1 MKTHPLFEK
10 HSEIFKIYSGYY
22 YYLTKFFGDFLAF
35 MFCVLSSILLALGII
50 FGALTLVA
58 FFGPYSILGSIVF
71 MIAIVSMIAIVFMI
85 AIVKFS
91 RHQED
96 KRNNTL
102 TSISL
107 DKRMSLAK
115 DVIDSSEQFL
125 SKNNLEKN
133 KVTTPVIDNFKN
145 DLHKNISYL
154 VSDDPSL
161 ILKGFKYIYGNPVYD
176 AGPDFYSDLKSLKS
190 KALEKEQAF
199 KEDLSNPEKNQKKDN
214 GEKRLSVLL
223 KETENARF

>member
-1 MKTHPLFEK
+1 MKAHPLFEK

-35 MFCVLSSILLALGII
+35 MFCVLSSIILAVGII
-50 FGALTLVA
+50 VGALTLVA
-58 FFGPYSILGSIVF
+58 LFKSNFGPYSILGS
-71 MIAIVSMIAIVFMI
+71 IVFMI

-115 DVIDSSEQFL
+115 DVIDSCEQYL

-133 KVTTPVIDNFKN
+133 KITAPILDKFKD
-145 DLHKNISYL
+145 DLPKIK
-154 VSDDPSL
+154 PESL
-161 ILKGFKYIYGNPVYD
+161 AQCGRG
-176 AGPDFYSDLKSLKS
+176 
-190 KALEKEQAF
+190 
-199 KEDLSNPEKNQKKDN
+199 
-214 GEKRLSVLL
+214 
-223 KETENARF
+223 